1 MTLEPSLPGPF
12 QQMAPANPERGVTPN
27 GRTPMTPMSSFR
39 GAPAPRERAPQGQ
52 MAYHRHARRR
62 SLLLDLPIAWR
73 LTLGFLLAALIAAA
87 ASGLS
92 GVLRA
97 QSLATQAAFYQRLL
111 AANTSLT
118 TGANFVQLMDT
129 TSHDILQTAQE
140 PAPSH
145 ETLTNDE
152 TALSDLATRYDSILS
167 EYTNRYAIAQF
178 PDAVALLTEAGHAN
192 QIAQQ
197 RTLLSSALRTWQVYQ
212 NAQNKVIAF
221 IQAGDLNS
229 AAALE
234 RAQAEPTN
242 ADALSAL
249 RSLIQFNSRVASS
262 VNDAAVVEQRNQL
275 ITVAIASVLAFL
287 AIALVG
293 WVISNS
299 LVQRLWRLR
308 RVLISVEEGEAHARV
323 QVVGRDEI
331 ARVGFS
337 VNGMLDTIVGLLEVT
352 RRQRDALINAAERL
366 FADVRVAG
374 AGDLRLN
381 ASVGGDA
388 IGMLANAFNFTIG
401 RFRRFVVRTQS
412 TADQL
417 EVVARQEYERSQNFL
432 ANVQKA
438 LGGSSALG
446 GAPSNG
452 ISRADGASSP
462 HDGAENALAQIY
474 QAREALHQLAREGS
488 ATHARAVLE
497 LAEQAYLSAGRVSQ
511 LALAATQ
518 QQPSHYSEQSARLQ
532 LEELHMLGEILQ
544 RLGMEARATQ
554 HTGGERIAQ
563 IDAALDRAGS
573 AVRDG
578 SVRETVSAY
587 GGSSPPSGVSGQDLG
602 RLASTFAREV
612 ATLSRQIM
620 VITQELRAGLT
631 AFRIEAGAQ
640 QDPTLYPPG
649 SGYRDGSPPASEPWS
664 RARSSRPVAQAPQ
677 QDMRNGR

>member
-1 MTLEPSLPGPF
+1 M
-12 QQMAPANPERGVTPN
+12 
-27 GRTPMTPMSSFR
+27 TPMTPMTSMR
-39 GAPAPRERAPQGQ
+39 GATDQGVQTPRQEIPHSMAP
-52 MAYHRHARRR
+52 RR
-62 SLLLDLPIAWR
+62 SLALDLPIAWR

-92 GVLRA
+92 GVQRA

-111 AANTSLT
+111 EANTSLT
-118 TGANFVQLMDT
+118 TGANFVQLMNT
-129 TSHDILQTAQE
+129 ESHTILQTAQG
-140 PAPSH
+140 PAPSR

-152 TALSDLATRYDSILS
+152 AGLAGLVTRYDAILS
-167 EYTNRYAIAQF
+167 DYANLYLIDQF
-178 PDAVALLTEAGHAN
+178 PDAVGLLTEAGHAS
-192 QIAQQ
+192 QVAQQ
-197 RTLLSSALRTWQVYQ
+197 RTLLNSALRTWQVYHA
-212 NAQNKVIAF
+212 AQNKVVAF
-221 IQAGDLNS
+221 IQAGDLPS
-229 AAALE
+229 AATLE

-249 RSLIQFNSRVASS
+249 RSLIQFDSRVASS
-262 VNDAAVVEQRNQL
+262 VSDAAVVEQRNQL
-275 ITVAIASVLAFL
+275 ITVAIASLIAFL

-293 WVISNS
+293 WFISNS

-337 VNGMLDTIVGLLEVT
+337 VNRMLDTIVGLLEVT

-432 ANVQKA
+432 VNVQKA
-438 LGGSSALG
+438 VG
-446 GAPSNG
+446 
-452 ISRADGASSP
+452 GASSLGGVSSEDFSGV
-462 HDGAENALAQIY
+462 DGVSPPNDGVENALAQIY

-488 ATHARAVLE
+488 AAHARAVLE

-511 LALAATQ
+511 LTLAATQ
-518 QQPSHYSEQSARLQ
+518 QQAAQYSEQSARLQ
-532 LEELHMLGEILQ
+532 LDELHMLGEILQ

-554 HTGGERIAQ
+554 NTGGERIAQ
-563 IDAALDRAGS
+563 IDLALDRAGA

-578 SVRETVSAY
+578 SVREPVRLY
-587 GGSSPPSGVSGQDLG
+587 GSSPNPGGISGQDLG

-664 RARSSRPVAQAPQ
+664 HARAPRPVPQEPQ
-677 QDMRNGR
+677 QRMPHGR